1 MKCVEVKVFLAPHVG
16 NFFVLATWLLKHVHL
31 SNRPLVNIQPNPFN
45 DLTRQTVR
53 LLSHKL
59 YRSTLQRYEHR
70 LESILVTISNQ
81 SSETH
86 CNFSRAH
93 MAPPSSI
100 RFHRRLCSALLSN
113 HSAAGRPRQSTSAR
127 AGGGVAA
134 AVCGQGGGR
143 ALAGGRV
150 SLCAR

>member
-16 NFFVLATWLLKHVHL
+16 NYFVLATWLLKHVHL

-93 MAPPSSI
+93 MAPPSDFTAVSVLPSCRTI
-100 RFHRRLCSALLSN
+100 PRPGVLDKALLLEQEEELQLL
-113 HSAAGRPRQSTSAR
+113 SAAK
-127 AGGGVAA
+127 AA
-134 AVCGQGGGR
+134 AAPWLV
-143 ALAGGRV
+143 AE
-150 SLCAR
+150 